1 MSRKG
6 LDPVSRKTKT
16 PGGRKKSGFCVY
28 LAYQLMDSVTL
39 DQMVGESVNK
49 QIDLGYKKKQLLGAL
64 TGTKL
69 VKSQSV
75 TKSRTRHT
83 FHFFHAFTFSDAASR
98 RKDSKTNQG
107 NTRIHEQRTIISV
120 T

>member
-1 MSRKG
+1 MNEEATMSRKG

-75 TKSRTRHT
+75 TKSRARHS
-83 FHFFHAFTFSDAASR
+83 FHFYHAFAFFRCRKSTKGFVNKSR
-98 RKDSKTNQG
+98 KYANS
-107 NTRIHEQRTIISV
+107 
-120 T
+120 